1 MKVEVLSES
10 SEQYKK
16 RSTAKNC
23 KTPFPG
29 YRIVTYDFEYISVD
43 GERPNPVCLVWH
55 DWESGKTHRIW
66 QDELLKMKEPPF
78 DISERT
84 ICFTYYYGA
93 EGSCHQALGWEHPT
107 NVIDCF
113 TEFRNRTNGAKV
125 PCGNSLI
132 GATPEL
138 LEKGIPD
145 DAFKPVT
152 GDDKKVAAAV
162 RKRNKK
168 ERSGQLTLWR
178 MTMLETM
185 TDLEQWHELNSL
197 AEDQPQLAERRYAEY
212 RVDPSYRNAK
222 FVADLWTA
230 AFFWPLTEDNDLI
243 PTEEVF
249 RQAQADVNLV
259 PEKIKMQVAQLAERH
274 KFFHWHQEFPDVF
287 GKNDE
292 SGFDVVLG
300 NSV

>member
-1 MKVEVLSES
+1 MKVDVLSES

-29 YRIVTYDFEYISVD
+29 YRIVTYDFEYFSVD

-132 GATPEL
+132 GAMIFYGLPTMTGEKKSSMRDLILSGGPWSI
-138 LEKGIPD
+138 LEKEEILKYCEADVSALNDLVLAMAPD
-145 DAFKPVT
+145 IDPDPALYRGAYSVCLSEIEDRGP
-152 GDDKKVAAAV
+152 
-162 RKRNKK
+162 
-168 ERSGQLTLWR
+168 QLTRKTWIKSEKLGLSCWR
-178 MTMLETM
+178 
-185 TDLEQWHELNSL
+185 N
-197 AEDQPQLAERRYAEY
+197 
-212 RVDPSYRNAK
+212 
-222 FVADLWTA
+222 
-230 AFFWPLTEDNDLI
+230 
-243 PTEEVF
+243 
-249 RQAQADVNLV
+249 
-259 PEKIKMQVAQLAERH
+259 
-274 KFFHWHQEFPDVF
+274 
-287 GKNDE
+287 
-292 SGFDVVLG
+292 
-300 NSV
+300 